1 VVHEQSQRLSA
12 CAEQPRTFR
21 LLPLTMPATRAQ
33 VALAVSCSLV
43 SETLELRA
51 GQFACSARFEKLL
64 RQTVRAH
71 STGRA
76 SAISKDVRSSR
87 TRCCGGL
94 KAQRAGA
101 SCAERVAPSLF
112 KQLNC
117 RLLTQS
123 ASGKPAVKPNPS
135 LKLTR
140 YGMQRKPGV
149 RRLRHLRTP
158 GLHCMPP
165 RAA

>member
-1 VVHEQSQRLSA
+1 VARQQNQRLSA
-12 CAEQPRTFR
+12 CAGQPRTFR
-21 LLPLTMPATRAQ
+21 LLPLTKPATRTQ
-33 VALAVSCSLV
+33 VALAVSCCSV

-51 GQFACSARFEKLL
+51 GQFACSSRFVKLY

-76 SAISKDVRSSR
+76 SAISTEVRSSR

-112 KQLNC
+112 KQLKC

-140 YGMQRKPGV
+140 YGMQRKPSV

-158 GLHCMPP
+158 GLHCTPP

>member
-1 VVHEQSQRLSA
+1 VARQQNQRLSA
-12 CAEQPRTFR
+12 CAGQPRTFR
-21 LLPLTMPATRAQ
+21 LLPLTKPATRTQ
-33 VALAVSCSLV
+33 VALAVSCSSV
-43 SETLELRA
+43 CETLELGA
-51 GQFACSARFEKLL
+51 GQFACSSRSVKLH

-76 SAISKDVRSSR
+76 SAISTEARSSR
-87 TRCCGGL
+87 TRYCGGL

-112 KQLNC
+112 NRLNC
-117 RLLTQS
+117 RLLTQR

-140 YGMQRKPGV
+140 YGRLCKPG
-149 RRLRHLRTP
+149 LRYSVHSLSP
-158 GLHCMPP
+158 GLQSLPT